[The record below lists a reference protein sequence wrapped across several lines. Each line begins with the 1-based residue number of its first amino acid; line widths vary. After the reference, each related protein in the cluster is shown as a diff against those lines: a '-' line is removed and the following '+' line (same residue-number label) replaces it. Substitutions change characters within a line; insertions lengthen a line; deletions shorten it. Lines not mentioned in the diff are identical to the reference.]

1 MQTTHFI
8 NVEWVAGQGHTI
20 QSVDPA
26 KDQVIWEGQA
36 ATAAQVG
43 EAIAAA
49 RNALTDWSFKSFDER
64 LTVIK
69 KYGELLADSK
79 PELAKIIARETGKPE
94 WETATEVGA
103 MTGKIGISERPIM
116 NEPVLLKTL
125 CPRVRR
131 SSAIS
136 PMVW

>member
-8 NVEWVAGQGHTI
+8 NGEWVAGQGHTI

-69 KYGELLADSK
+69 KYGDKFANTPADTIHAYVESIQREIERGK
-79 PELAKIIARETGKPE
+79 NPKDLPEKKTVV
-94 WETATEVGA
+94 TE
-103 MTGKIGISERPIM
+103 
-116 NEPVLLKTL
+116 
-125 CPRVRR
+125 
-131 SSAIS
+131 
-136 PMVW
+136 